1 MAKRDLRGSTDG
13 ETTTGH
19 EWDGITELNKPL
31 PKWWL
36 WTFYATIVWAIG
48 YWLLMPAWPL
58 VSSYSKGFLGY
69 SQRERV
75 AEQVAE
81 AKAAKS
87 DYRDKIAAMDLT
99 AINNDPELLS
109 FALAGGEAAF
119 GDNCAPCHGRGA
131 QGAFGYPNLRDDSW
145 LWGDGTL
152 AAIHKTILHGIRSG
166 DPDTQTNQMPAFGR
180 TGVLN
185 EPQIAD
191 VAEFTLS
198 LSGKANDKEADERG
212 AKIFA
217 TTCTPCH
224 GADGKG
230 NPKLGAPNL
239 TDELWLYAGDKQTIM
254 ADIRNGRGGVMPAW
268 MTRLDPETIKELAI
282 YVHSLG
288 GGR

>member
-1 MAKRDLRGSTDG
+1 MASRKIDKPTGA
-13 ETTTGH
+13 ETTGH

-36 WTFYATIVWAIG
+36 WTFYACIVWAIG
-48 YWLLMPAWPL
+48 YWVLMPSWPL
-58 VSSYSKGFLGY
+58 VASYSKGWLGY
-69 SQRERV
+69 SQRQSV
-75 AEQVAE
+75 AEQLDE
-81 AKAAKS
+81 AKAAKAGF
-87 DYRDKIAAMDLT
+87 RQKIAANDLA
-99 AINNDPELLS
+99 AIADDPELLRFS
-109 FALAGGEAAF
+109 LAGGEAAF

-152 AAIHKTILHGIRSG
+152 GAIQQTILHGIRAE
-166 DPDTQTNQMPAFGR
+166 DPATRKNQMPSFGR
-180 TGVLN
+180 SGLLS

-191 VAEFTLS
+191 VADYVLS
-198 LSGKANDKEADERG
+198 LSGHAGDTAAEARG

-217 TTCTPCH
+217 GTCTPCH

-230 NPKLGAPNL
+230 NPTLGAPNL
-239 TDELWLYAGDKQTIM
+239 TDELWLYAGDKGTVM
-254 ADIRNGRGGVMPAW
+254 ETIRNGRGGVMPAW
-268 MTRLDPETIKELAI
+268 GQRLDPETIKELAI

>member
-1 MAKRDLRGSTDG
+1 MAKRDPRISTDV
-13 ETTTGH
+13 ETTGH

-36 WTFYATIVWAIG
+36 WTFYATVAWAIG

-58 VSSYSKGFLGY
+58 VSTYSKGLLSY

-75 AEQVAE
+75 AEQVAV

-99 AINNDPELLS
+99 AINKDPELLS

-185 EPQIAD
+185 ESQIAD
-191 VAEFTLS
+191 VAEYTLS
-198 LSGKANDKEADERG
+198 LSGKSGDKAADERG

-217 TTCTPCH
+217 MNCTPCH

-254 ADIRNGRGGVMPAW
+254 TDIRNGRGGVMPAW
-268 MTRLDPETIKELAI
+268 INRLDPETIKELAI